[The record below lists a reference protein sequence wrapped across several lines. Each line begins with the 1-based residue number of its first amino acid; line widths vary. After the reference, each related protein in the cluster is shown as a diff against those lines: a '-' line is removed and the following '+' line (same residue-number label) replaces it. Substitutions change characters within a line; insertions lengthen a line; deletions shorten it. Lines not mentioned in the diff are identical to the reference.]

1 MSCKMG
7 CQQSADKGLWL
18 STKENKME
26 ESVGSLLTNPEKMK
40 EDEEEEPIPSA
51 EI

>member
-1 MSCKMG
+1 MG

-26 ESVGSLLTNPEKMK
+26 ESVGSLLTNLEKWK
-40 EDEEEEPIPSA
+40 KTNQFHRLKFEY
-51 EI
+51 